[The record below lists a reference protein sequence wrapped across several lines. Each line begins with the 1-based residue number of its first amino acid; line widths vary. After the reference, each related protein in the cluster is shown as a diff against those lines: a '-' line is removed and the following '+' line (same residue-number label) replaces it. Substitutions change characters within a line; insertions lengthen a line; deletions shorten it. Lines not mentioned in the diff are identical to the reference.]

1 MDDCPADC
9 VESCECKC
17 ENKIIKVA
25 VKVAKG
31 ALTDD
36 RMFFREQGMLNKF
49 GSQGFHTIL
58 YYGWSYLPGEDGLAR
73 HCLVMEYISGKDLLN
88 WLRKRN
94 TNRKSFVFKSVP
106 QATKEEGEKV
116 TLKRLMK
123 FCADI
128 ADGMCYLSKFCVVHR
143 DLAARNCLVQI
154 NENEYETIKICDFG
168 MMREL
173 QIQTT
178 DYYKASFFM
187 LRNCK
192 MLRYFIFYAVK
203 FQFFVSRNY

>member
-1 MDDCPADC
+1 M
-9 VESCECKC
+9 
-17 ENKIIKVA
+17 A

-31 ALTDD
+31 ALTGQDD
-36 RMFFREQGMLNKF
+36 RLFFREQGMLNKF
-49 GSQGFHTIL
+49 GSQGFHTIS

-106 QATKEEGEKV
+106 QATKEEGDKV

-128 ADGMCYLSKFCVVHR
+128 ADGMCYLSKFAVVHR

-178 DYYKASFFM
+178 DYYKDSF
-187 LRNCK
+187 
-192 MLRYFIFYAVK
+192 YIT
-203 FQFFVSRNY
+203 